1 MIGKKKEK
9 NQEKQENVV
18 EVNDNILNIISPPG
32 IDFDKMQTSLGE
44 NVGRIYII
52 SRYPDRNDY
61 GWLAKLCNL
70 EGTSTTVEF
79 HYTDPD
85 RLISIYD
92 KRIGE
97 LKGNEGT
104 LKNES
109 DIARNKEGTG
119 RSEKACASSGGGR
132 GTGWI
137 CDYYITCTSGDTKAV
152 GRSYQKSIKQ
162 GCGTGMQHQ
171 AFKEQTAAW
180 IKGNSTLWYSG

>member
-109 DIARNKEGTG
+109 DIARNK
-119 RSEKACASSGGGR
+119 KAQEDLKKLVHRLAVEEEPVG
-132 GTGWI
+132 
-137 CDYYITCTSGDTKAV
+137 YVTCTSGDTKAV

>member
-70 EGTSTTVEF
+70 EGTSFITQ
-79 HYTDPD
+79 
-85 RLISIYD
+85 I
-92 KRIGE
+92 RI
-97 LKGNEGT
+97 
-104 LKNES
+104 
-109 DIARNKEGTG
+109 
-119 RSEKACASSGGGR
+119 
-132 GTGWI
+132 
-137 CDYYITCTSGDTKAV
+137 V
-152 GRSYQKSIKQ
+152 
-162 GCGTGMQHQ
+162 
-171 AFKEQTAAW
+171 
-180 IKGNSTLWYSG
+180 

>member
-9 NQEKQENVV
+9 NQENQENVV

-109 DIARNKEGTG
+109 DIARNKKAQEDLKKLVHRLAVEEEPVGYVTIILHVQAGTQKQLED
-119 RSEKACASSGGGR
+119 RIKRVSS
-132 GTGWI
+132 
-137 CDYYITCTSGDTKAV
+137 KVAV
-152 GRSYQKSIKQ
+152 Q
-162 GCGTGMQHQ
+162 G
-171 AFKEQTAAW
+171 
-180 IKGNSTLWYSG
+180 